1 MKTLILSITLLLS
14 VASFSQNNTEQ
25 TKIKDY
31 LKSTILNKSE
41 LLVSSASQ
49 NVTASD
55 IYQSELLFSTSHHDG
70 HNILQIQYFIKIGNK
85 LIAFKNQ
92 NDLLA
97 SNAFLESIK
106 SKKFKLTTE
115 EDGVAFQSFLKLL
128 DFQRGLGFFIED
140 NTWYFIR
147 DKFFDDIKAYIVTT
161 DNKGQILSID
171 YEDELKKTLPE
182 TLLQAGENIDATNS
196 EASISTKDSDFMR
209 NYLFENTNY
218 EFEVSPLDFYS
229 LNKIS
234 SISINKCNLKVTEG
248 EEGNSWTNNTPFMLI
263 SSNNEYIKSSV
274 DGLLEMPL
282 FLNSL
287 QEKYTIETEDDAQLF
302 QNVLDDLSPVSQFD
316 IELKTFYKKDNM
328 WFFVREKR
336 FDDLNGYILVVDDKN
351 KVSYLEYATIS
362 EESILRIKMNDP
374 NFKADYKFK
383 LEQPT
388 TTKVKV
394 KQGEDLY
401 VEISFDANMVNAVG
415 AWILTQ
421 RDGEN
426 AGMNAGTSIDSPF
439 TKRIPGAAL
448 ENQFH
453 TYEYYLLKNGEK
465 NVENALGKVKIEIEV
480 E

>member
-1 MKTLILSITLLLS
+1 MKTLLIAISLLISI
-14 VASFSQNNTEQ
+14 VSFSQNNTEQ

-31 LKSTILNKSE
+31 LESTILNKNT
-41 LLVSSASQ
+41 LLISSTSQ
-49 NVTASD
+49 NVMAAD
-55 IYQSELLFSTSHHDG
+55 IIESQLNFSTNHHDG
-70 HNILQIQYFIKIGNK
+70 YDILRTEYFIKTRDQLMPFRDRI
-85 LIAFKNQ
+85 
-92 NDLLA
+92 DLLA
-97 SNAFLESIK
+97 SNEFIECIK
-106 SKKFKLTTE
+106 AKKFKLNTE
-115 EDGVAFQSFLKLL
+115 EDGVAFQSVLKLL
-128 DFQRGLGFFIED
+128 DFERGLGFFTED

-147 DKFFDDIKAYIVTT
+147 DNFFDDIKAYVVTT
-161 DNKGQILSID
+161 DNRGQILSIV

-182 TLLQAGENIDATNS
+182 TLLKADENIDYTNS

-218 EFEVSPLDFYS
+218 EFEVSPLDFHS

-234 SISINKCNLKVTEG
+234 TISLNKCNLKITEG
-248 EEGNSWTNNTPFMLI
+248 EAGNSWTNNIPFMLI
-263 SSNNEYIKSSV
+263 SNNNEYIKSTI
-274 DGLLEMPL
+274 DGLLEMPI

-287 QEKYTIETEDDAQLF
+287 QEKYTLKTEDDALLF

-336 FDDLNGYILVVDDKN
+336 FDDLNGYILIVDDKN
-351 KVSYLEYATIS
+351 KVSYIEYAIIS
-362 EESILRIKMNDP
+362 EESILRLKMKDP
-374 NFKADYKFK
+374 NYKVDYKFK

-401 VEISFDANMVNAVG
+401 VEISFDANMVNAAG

-421 RDGEN
+421 RDGED
-426 AGMNAGTSIDSPF
+426 AGMYAGTSIDSPF

-453 TYEYYLLKNGEK
+453 TYEYFLLKNGSEDTK
-465 NVENALGKVKIEIEV
+465 NALGKIKIEIEV

>member
-1 MKTLILSITLLLS
+1 MKTIVISILTFVSL
-14 VASFSQNNTEQ
+14 AAFGQNNAEQ

-31 LKSTILNKSE
+31 LESSLLNKNT
-41 LLVSSASQ
+41 LLISSAWQ
-49 NVTASD
+49 KVTASD
-55 IYQSELLFSTSHHDG
+55 IYQSELLFSTNHHDG
-70 HNILQIQYFIKIGNK
+70 HNIVQLQYFIKTGNK
-85 LIAFKNQ
+85 LIAFKDQ

-97 SNAFLESIK
+97 SNAFLESLK

-115 EDGVAFQSFLKLL
+115 DDGVAFQSFLKLL
-128 DFQRGLGFFIED
+128 DYKNGLGFFTED

-161 DNKGQILSID
+161 DSKGEIVSIV
-171 YEDELKKTLPE
+171 YQDELEKNLPE
-182 TLLQAGENIDATNS
+182 TLLQAGKNIDSTNS
-196 EASISTKDSDFMR
+196 EASISKADSDFMR
-209 NYLFENTNY
+209 NYLYKNTNY
-218 EFEVSPLDFYS
+218 KFEITPLNFYS
-229 LNKIS
+229 INKIS
-234 SISINKCNLKVTEG
+234 NISINKCNLKVTEG
-248 EEGNSWTNNTPFMLI
+248 EEGNSFTNNTPFVLV
-263 SSNNEYIKSSV
+263 SSNNEYIKSSIDV
-274 DGLLEMPL
+274 LLEIPI

-287 QEKYTIETEDDAQLF
+287 QEKYTLKTEDDARLF
-302 QNVLDDLSPVSQFD
+302 QYVLDDLSPVSKFD

-328 WFFVREKR
+328 WFFVREKS
-336 FDDLNGYILVVDDKN
+336 FDDLKGYILLVDEKN
-351 KVSYLEYATIS
+351 KVSHLEYAKIS
-362 EESILRIKMNDP
+362 EESILRIKMKDP

-415 AWILTQ
+415 AWVLTQ

-426 AGMNAGTSIDSPF
+426 AGMYAGTSIDSPF

>member
-1 MKTLILSITLLLS
+1 MKTLAISILTFIS

-115 EDGVAFQSFLKLL
+115 EDGVTFQSFLKLL
-128 DFQRGLGFFIED
+128 DFERGLGFFTED

-147 DKFFDDIKAYIVTT
+147 DKFFDDIKAYIVTI

-182 TLLQAGENIDATNS
+182 TLLQAGENIDDTNS

-426 AGMNAGTSIDSPF
+426 AGMYAGTSIDSPF